1 MHAMPLVVLGG
12 NGSWPVDAV
21 EALLRGHG
29 YRLIRAAERDKLLDV
44 IRSEHPDLVVL
55 SPELR
60 GGSSGFA
67 LCRTLRQRRWLAT
80 TPVFML
86 CTDSRADE
94 MSALESGAWDA
105 LRCPPDPRALLAR
118 VRNAVQTKR
127 QADEAVR
134 QGLIDH
140 VTGCYNHAGLV
151 TRLREEILH
160 ARRHKEP
167 LAVFI
172 VALDPFAKVIK
183 SIGDPEASEAA
194 FRTAASAMR
203 LGSRRTDVLA
213 RRDEMEFGIIAPS
226 TTRTGTHKLVTRLE
240 KALEMCPVPLRDK
253 GEAQPFTPVMGI
265 TVRSSKWSG
274 EEETP
279 ETLIE
284 EASQALRLAKELG
297 AGHSI
302 YAEGSDSAES

>member
-29 YRLIRAAERDKLLDV
+29 YRLIRAAERDKLLDL

-140 VTGCYNHAGLV
+140 VTGCYNRAGLV

-160 ARRHKEP
+160 ARRRKEP
-167 LAVFI
+167 LALVV
-172 VALDPFAKVIK
+172 VAMDPFAEVIK
-183 SIGDPEASEAA
+183 SVGDPEASEAA
-194 FRTAASAMR
+194 FRMAASVMR
-203 LGSRRTDVLA
+203 LGCRRSDVLA
-213 RRDEMEFGIIAPS
+213 RHDEMEFGIIAPS
-226 TTRTGTHKLVTRLE
+226 TNRAGTGKLVARLE
-240 KALEMCPVPLRDK
+240 KAFETSPVRVRHK
-253 GEAQPFTPVMGI
+253 GAAQAFRPVTGI
-265 TVRSSKWSG
+265 TVRSKWSG

-279 ETLIE
+279 ETLIG
-284 EASQALRLAKELG
+284 EASEALRQAKALG

>member
-29 YRLIRAAERDKLLDV
+29 YRLKRAAERDKLLDL

-55 SPELR
+55 SPQLR

-127 QADEAVR
+127 QADEAAR

-140 VTGCYNHAGLV
+140 LTGCYNRAGLI

-160 ARRHKEP
+160 VRRHKEP
-167 LAVFI
+167 LAVLV
-172 VALDPFAKVIK
+172 VALDPVAEVME
-183 SIGDPEASEAA
+183 SEGDPEASEAA
-194 FRTAASAMR
+194 ARTAASAMR

-213 RRDEMEFGIIAPS
+213 RHDEMEFGIIAPS
-226 TTRTGTHKLVTRLE
+226 TTRAGTRKLVTRLE
-240 KALEMCPVPLRDK
+240 KAFEMCPVPLSDK
-253 GEAQPFTPVMGI
+253 GEAQPFRPVMGV
-265 TVRSSKWSG
+265 TARSKWAG

-284 EASQALRLAKELG
+284 EASQALRLAKAGG